1 MKVESLWTSLT
12 AVASSLI
19 LVQSRSSLQLPLPLT
34 GTSTPRSPR
43 HSVTSSHTDTGSP
56 DVAHPIVTLRGGSKA
71 KAPPKTL
78 PKSPRKAH
86 GAKGNAP
93 VVAVGSGTAT
103 VASEIFNLVK
113 AIVGV
118 GVLSLPAGIA
128 AFGDAPSA
136 LVPALALIAIIGV
149 LSGYGFAIIG
159 RVCK

>member
-12 AVASSLI
+12 AVASSLV

-34 GTSTPRSPR
+34 GTCTPRSPR

-56 DVAHPIVTLRGGSKA
+56 DVAHPIVTLRGGAKA
-71 KAPPKTL
+71 KAPTKTL
-78 PKSPRKAH
+78 PKSPRKVH
-86 GAKGNAP
+86 GGNAP

>member
-1 MKVESLWTSLT
+1 V
-12 AVASSLI
+12 
-19 LVQSRSSLQLPLPLT
+19 
-34 GTSTPRSPR
+34 
-43 HSVTSSHTDTGSP
+43 
-56 DVAHPIVTLRGGSKA
+56 
-71 KAPPKTL
+71 
-78 PKSPRKAH
+78 H
-86 GAKGNAP
+86 GGNAP